1 MDHRLVL
8 PFLRLLSFLNIHPSS
23 RSSTCGTR
31 IRFVLRGR
39 QQERGHHQGK
49 ASLPL
54 ARSLTPAR
62 DDMSIAREP
71 GDLLCWRRSPEI
83 LASLDMSTSTDGNI
97 SVHFDLLEPGP
108 T

>member
-1 MDHRLVL
+1 
-8 PFLRLLSFLNIHPSS
+8 
-23 RSSTCGTR
+23 
-31 IRFVLRGR
+31 
-39 QQERGHHQGK
+39 
-49 ASLPL
+49 
-54 ARSLTPAR
+54 
-62 DDMSIAREP
+62 MSIAREP